1 MIHSRLSPNR
11 RGFTLVELMVVVVII
26 SILIALLLP
35 AVQSAR
41 ATARRIQCANNLK
54 QIGLAL
60 LTYHDAYGT
69 FPPAAIWGRPT
80 DYNLVKPQWAYHHTW
95 MTMILPQMEQQPLY
109 DMMDPRLRAYDQ
121 PFVTQKVKAFR
132 CPSDGDFE
140 DPVNT
145 HNLAITNYVANEGY
159 DWYWGRMFP
168 TTSWEAEW
176 VPDIHQRVLWNREWY
191 GVFDAN
197 YSPMSGAIPI
207 RLHVPHKSVA
217 IRLSDITDGTSS
229 TVMVSESTAYG
240 FQRGGGWVS
249 PVWNLYTSG
258 TGTLRKRVNSVTR
271 VAFVAMG
278 FNGVCCLDGSYN
290 TPDDDLIATGG
301 WFRNLS
307 EPRLLGPVYQAR
319 YGPNSEWPGASSK
332 HPGQVNILLADGSVR
347 NVSEQMKWDI
357 WMQVHGIRDGAL
369 PIGFDD
375 NRP

>member
-1 MIHSRLSPNR
+1 MIHSQTSPNR
-11 RGFTLVELMVVVVII
+11 RGFTLVELLVVVSII
-26 SILIALLLP
+26 AILIALLLP
-35 AVQSAR
+35 AVQNAR

-60 LTYHDAYGT
+60 QTYHDANGSL
-69 FPPAAIWGRPT
+69 PPAAIWGRPN
-80 DYNLVKPQWAYHHTW
+80 YNMVRPQWAYHHTW
-95 MTMILPQMEQQPLY
+95 MTMILPQIEQQPLY

-121 PFVTQKVKAFR
+121 LFVAQKVKVFR
-132 CPSDGDFE
+132 CPSDSRDFSSSV
-140 DPVNT
+140 DT

-176 VPDIHQRVLWNREWY
+176 APNIWQRVLGNREWY

-197 YSPMSGAIPI
+197 FSPMAGAIDL
-207 RLHVPHKSVA
+207 LHVPHNSVP
-217 IRLSDITDGTSS
+217 IGLSDISDGTSS

-240 FQRGGGWVS
+240 FQRGVGYVS

-258 TGTLRKRVNSVTR
+258 TGVPRRKVDSVTR

-278 FNGVCCLDGSYN
+278 FAGICCLDGSFN
-290 TPDDDLIATGG
+290 TPDDGEIATGG
-301 WFRNLS
+301 WFRNFY

-332 HPGQVNILLADGSVR
+332 HPGFVNVLLADGSTR
-347 NVSEQMKWDI
+347 NVSEQMQWDI

-369 PIGFDD
+369 PVGFDD
-375 NRP
+375 